1 MTKDFIVSRDDWSL
15 HRKGQIDQARHQ
27 EKVREAI
34 KKNLPH
40 IISEEAIIMSDG
52 RKTVKVPIRSL
63 EEYRFRYDFNKQKQV
78 GQGDGKT
85 KVGDVLRR
93 EGTSPTS
100 GSGKGP
106 GAGDQPGVDY
116 YEAEVDI
123 EEIQKLLFED
133 LSLPNMEEKKVPELE
148 TQSYRFNEVRK
159 KGLQGNIDR
168 KRTLLEALKRNA
180 RQGKPGFFPVL
191 PDDMRYKTWE
201 VHNERHSNAVVIALM
216 DTSGSMGN
224 FEKYIARSFFY
235 WMTRF
240 LRTKYQAVQIVF
252 VAHHTEA
259 KEVTEEEFFTK
270 GESGGTR
277 CSSAYQ
283 LALNIINE
291 KFPPHDYNIYAFHF
305 SDGDNLSSDNES
317 CVRLVNQLLER
328 TNLFG
333 YGEIVRS
340 HFSSTLMNAFRKV
353 QDKKFSSV
361 TIRDRSEVYDAL
373 KTFFKPGEAGQG

>member
-1 MTKDFIVSRDDWSL
+1 MTDDFILSREDWSL

-34 KKNLPH
+34 KKNLPQ
-40 IISEEAIIMSDG
+40 IISEEAIILSDG

-63 EEYRFRYDFNKQKQV
+63 EEYRIRYDFNKQKQV
-78 GQGDGKT
+78 GQGNGKT
-85 KVGDVLRR
+85 KVGDVLGRDGSPSS
-93 EGTSPTS
+93 GT
-100 GSGKGP
+100 GKGP
-106 GAGDQPGVDY
+106 GAGEQPGVDY
-116 YEAEVDI
+116 YEAEVEI
-123 EEIQKLLFED
+123 EEIQKLLFAD
-133 LSLPNMEEKKVPELE
+133 LSLPNMEEKRVPELE
-148 TQSYRFNEVRK
+148 TESYRFNEVRK

-180 RQGKPGFFPVL
+180 RQGNPGFYPVL

-201 VHNERHSNAVVIALM
+201 IHNERHSNAVVLALM

-224 FEKYIARSFFY
+224 FEKYIARTFFY

-240 LRTKYQAVQIVF
+240 LRTKYHAVKLVF
-252 VAHHTEA
+252 ISHHTEA

-291 KFPPHDYNIYAFHF
+291 RFPPQDYNTYAFHF
-305 SDGDNLSSDNES
+305 SDGDNLSSDNEN
-317 CVRLVNQLLER
+317 CLRLVNQLLER

-340 HFSSTLMNAFRKV
+340 HFSSTLMNALRKI
-353 QDKKFSSV
+353 QNDKFSSV

-373 KTFFKPGEAGQG
+373 KTFFKTNEAH